1 MSPFRVLVLR
11 ALGLG
16 DLLTAVPALRALRAA
31 YPSAAVTLAT
41 PAALEPLAL
50 LTGAVDEVAATAALA
65 ELDPALAG
73 AELAVNLHGRGP
85 ESTRLLAATAPRRLI
100 AFESEP
106 PQRGEAPLGPSAP
119 AWRADEHEVR
129 RWCRLLVESG
139 IPADRTDLDLSPPPV
154 SSPAAGAVVLHPGAA
169 SESRRWPVQR
179 WAEVARGLTAA
190 GRSVVVTGARGEGA
204 LAAEVLERAGL
215 PADRSL
221 AGRTGLLELA
231 ALVAE
236 ASAVVCGDTGLAHLA
251 TAYRTPSVLLFGPT
265 PPELWGP
272 PAGRPQHAVLWTGR
286 TGDPH
291 GRTPDPGLL
300 EISVDSVL
308 TALGF

>member
-1 MSPFRVLVLR
+1 VSPFRVLVLR

-50 LTGAVDEVAATAALA
+50 LTGAVDEVAATTVLA

-73 AELAVNLHGRGP
+73 ADLAVNLHGRGP
-85 ESTRLLAATAPRRLI
+85 ESTRLLAATRPHRLI
-100 AFESEP
+100 AFAARP
-106 PQRGEAPLGPSAP
+106 GAPV
-119 AWRADEHEVR
+119 WRRDEHEVR
-129 RWCRLLVESG
+129 RWCRLLAESS
-139 IPADRTDLDLSPPPV
+139 IPADPTDLDLPRPPV

-179 WAEVARGLTAA
+179 WAQVARALTVA

-215 PADRSL
+215 PADQSL

-308 TALGF
+308 AALGS